1 MPLYILRLR
10 DGNCVIA
17 HAQNED
23 QARQSA
29 SRLGGSGV
37 ATIRKVE
44 SFVAQFSLG
53 NDGELKTALL
63 DGLTLSDLH
72 QHEYPMLAAAIA
84 HAYQEFDTSET
95 DSRASH
101 VLYDQGARSHAK
113 GWDGRDKAMIEYAV
127 QQERLRLAN

>member
-1 MPLYILRLR
+1 MPLYILRMR

-17 HAQNED
+17 EAQNED

-53 NDGELKTALL
+53 NDGDLKSALL
-63 DGLTLSDLH
+63 DRLTLADLH
-72 QHEYPMLAAAIA
+72 QHEYPMLSAAIA
-84 HAYQEFDTSET
+84 HAYEEFGSSET
-95 DSRASH
+95 DNSKVH
-101 VLYDQGARSHAK
+101 VLYDQVASSHSK